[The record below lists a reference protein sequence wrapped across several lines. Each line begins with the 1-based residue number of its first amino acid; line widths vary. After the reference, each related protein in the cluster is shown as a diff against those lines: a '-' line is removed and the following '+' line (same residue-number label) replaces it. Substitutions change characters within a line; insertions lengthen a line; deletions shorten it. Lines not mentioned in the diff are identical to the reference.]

1 MKKTF
6 KHWYFLLLELLFIA
20 VLPLIIVYIGYGG
33 WGKEATKFKWYFGV
47 LVAIVV
53 VVFILKKTLVTP
65 WIERQRIK
73 AGNLE
78 AMLDTEVDQA
88 KIMNI
93 EDALRKA
100 RLIETISTWVLPM
113 LFLIIAF
120 VGVRGIEREIVKFS
134 GILGFVLLSE
144 IVGFTVCILDA
155 VFVKGKNNAKDKDG
169 KKNKGQ

>member
-6 KHWYFLLLELLFIA
+6 KHWAFLLLELLFIA

-33 WGKEATKFKWYFGV
+33 WGEQATKFKWYFGV
-47 LVAIVV
+47 LVAFVV
-53 VVFILKKTLVTP
+53 VVFIVKKVLITP
-65 WIERQRIK
+65 WVERQRIK

-78 AMLDTEVDQA
+78 AALETEVDQA

-120 VGVRGIEREIVKFS
+120 LAVRAIERSIVTFS
-134 GILGFVLLSE
+134 GILGFILVSE
-144 IVGFTVCILDA
+144 VVGFALCILDA
-155 VFVKGKNNAKDKDG
+155 LSVKSKH
-169 KKNKGQ
+169 KKE